1 MKRALVLLLLISC
14 TGIVEELPGIDSGIP
29 DEDDAGMINEDAGLI
44 TDAGEVDS
52 GTPDAGTVDSGIP
65 DAGVTD
71 SGVPD
76 AGRTCTA
83 RFCDDFE
90 RYDAGVRPTAPWTVS
105 TSGGTVLVDTTRAHS
120 GDTSV
125 RVTTDGTA
133 AYRRAYFALGS
144 AFFPAQNNV
153 FYGRMWVYLT
163 AAPPQTTHW
172 THISGEG
179 TAMNNGTPFYS
190 NVRYGG
196 QYAKKL
202 MANYDSSVFQSDCW
216 KHSMTEF
223 PEGRWSCMEWKFD
236 GPDNRMDFWLDGT
249 QVAPL
254 TVDDRGSG
262 CIKQGLDGGWV
273 FPQFDKLQ
281 LGWEHYQT
289 SDAVEMWVDDV
300 ALDEQ
305 RIGCD

>member
-14 TGIVEELPGIDSGIP
+14 TGIVEELPPLDSGLP
-29 DEDDAGMINEDAGLI
+29 EDEDAGVIEL
-44 TDAGEVDS
+44 DAGEVIDAGDVDAGEIEDAGTPDS
-52 GTPDAGTVDSGIP
+52 GTPDAGQPDSGTP
-65 DAGVTD
+65 Q
-71 SGVPD
+71 D
-76 AGRTCTA
+76 AGRTA
-83 RFCDDFE
+83 RFTDDFE
-90 RYDAGVRPTAPWTVS
+90 RYDAGARPTAPWTVS

-120 GDTSV
+120 GTSAIK
-125 RVTTDGTA
+125 VTTDGA
-133 AYRRAYFALGS
+133 MSYRRAYFSLGS

-153 FYGRMWVYLT
+153 FYGRMWVWLT

-179 TAMNNGTPFYS
+179 TGMFNGTPFYS
-190 NVRYGG
+190 YVRYGG
-196 QYAKKL
+196 QYAKRL
-202 MANYDSSVFQSDCW
+202 MANYDSQVFQSDCW

-273 FPQFDKLQ
+273 FPQFEKLQ

-289 SDAVEMWVDDV
+289 SDPVEMWVDDV